1 MLNWDSKI
9 ILYYVY
15 MQVYIIIA
23 IVLFCIWMY
32 FVREG
37 FAVRPPMPNFGT
49 NTWKHAFDNSQ
60 KEFDKRYKIQGEIS
74 YPVGYTMTGEFID
87 YGPLASNEDI

>member
-1 MLNWDSKI
+1 
-9 ILYYVY
+9 
-15 MQVYIIIA
+15 
-23 IVLFCIWMY
+23 
-32 FVREG
+32 
-37 FAVRPPMPNFGT
+37 MPNFGT